1 MLPENVTTSY
11 TIKPKD
17 ITVTI
22 TPNGGTYGEK
32 ITGATAKL
40 ILYSI
45 LNQLF

>member
-1 MLPENVTTSY
+1 MSQQVIQL
-11 TIKPKD
+11 KPKD

-40 ILYSI
+40 K
-45 LNQLF
+45 